1 MKPKKIKTQLIKNLQ
16 GGLCCLIFLTA
27 VGIELAIIV
36 IPHVINYP
44 QFNALELTVFAIIDV
59 VCLIAFSI
67 LIPYIIVKIKREK
80 KRIKEK
86 ITKTEMQKQ
95 DFIEYLDEITAPE
108 PQVSQPDSFLTQM
121 MDESLYI
128 EECPFCNTLN
138 ELHSKICRS
147 CGMEYEI
154 T

>member
-1 MKPKKIKTQLIKNLQ
+1 MKPKKIKTPLIKNLQ

-44 QFNALELTVFAIIDV
+44 QFNALELTVFAIIDII
-59 VCLIAFSI
+59 CIITFSI
-67 LIPYIIVKIKREK
+67 LIPYIVVKIKKER
-80 KRIKEK
+80 KRINEK
-86 ITKTEMQKQ
+86 VAKVEKNKQ
-95 DFIEYLDEITAPE
+95 DIIDYLDKVTATE
-108 PQVSQPDSFLTQM
+108 PQISQSDATLTQL
-121 MDESLYI
+121 MDESLFI

-138 ELHSKICRS
+138 QLHSKICRN